1 MPGSTWPAPSRRVR
15 VRAGEFAGHTLPAR
29 RVAPGA
35 SGAGRGTTGE
45 RSDTMLRIT
54 EVRVSLR
61 DDAKLKAFASITIED
76 CFVIRGLKVIE
87 GNNNRMFVAMPSRKR
102 PDGKHQDLAH
112 PIKKEMRQMIEDV
125 VIGEYMKEK
134 SRGSKP
140 TVLDESELFA
150 E

>member
-1 MPGSTWPAPSRRVR
+1 
-15 VRAGEFAGHTLPAR
+15 
-29 RVAPGA
+29 
-35 SGAGRGTTGE
+35 
-45 RSDTMLRIT
+45 MLRIT

-125 VIGEYMKEK
+125 VIGEYHKEK
-134 SRGSKP
+134 SRGARP
-140 TVLDESELFA
+140 QVLHETELFA

>member
-1 MPGSTWPAPSRRVR
+1 
-15 VRAGEFAGHTLPAR
+15 
-29 RVAPGA
+29 
-35 SGAGRGTTGE
+35 
-45 RSDTMLRIT
+45 MLQIT

-125 VIGEYMKEK
+125 VIGEYHKER
-134 SRGSKP
+134 SRGARP
-140 TVLDESELFA
+140 QVLDESELFA